1 MSNPLITFFV
11 CAYNQEQFIREA
23 VEGAFAQTYSPLE
36 IVLSDD
42 CSPDRTF
49 EIMRQMAAAY
59 RGPHQV
65 ALNRNERNLRLGAH
79 LNKIV
84 ALSRGEILV
93 GAAGDDISF
102 KNRTERIYN
111 AWIESSGTAFSI
123 YSSMIEIDGSGAQ
136 KGLWNNGVPIHPASL
151 SAMLGRKQ
159 AGLYGFSQ
167 AFHRKVYD
175 VFGPM
180 DDRLLYECVAIPFRS
195 LLLGTIKYIPEPLG
209 YYRRHATNTW
219 VDPYTTLP
227 TLTKR
232 RQVLRTDRAY
242 LVTWLRDLRKASV
255 LGMLSDEESEE
266 LQTEVVKRL
275 YENGLESKF
284 YESPLPASLLVL
296 CREYFEL
303 AKLKHMLRI
312 LKRSWQSQRAA
323 PEPVAQTPKPLYYDS
338 VGKMRRLEDDP
349 KR

>member
-1 MSNPLITFFV
+1 MPQTVDRPLLTFGIAAF
-11 CAYNQEQFIREA
+11 NQEPYIREA

-136 KGLWNNGVPIHPASL
+136 KGLWN
-151 SAMLGRKQ
+151 
-159 AGLYGFSQ
+159 
-167 AFHRKVYD
+167 
-175 VFGPM
+175 
-180 DDRLLYECVAIPFRS
+180 
-195 LLLGTIKYIPEPLG
+195 
-209 YYRRHATNTW
+209 
-219 VDPYTTLP
+219 
-227 TLTKR
+227 
-232 RQVLRTDRAY
+232 
-242 LVTWLRDLRKASV
+242 
-255 LGMLSDEESEE
+255 
-266 LQTEVVKRL
+266 
-275 YENGLESKF
+275 
-284 YESPLPASLLVL
+284 
-296 CREYFEL
+296 
-303 AKLKHMLRI
+303 
-312 LKRSWQSQRAA
+312 
-323 PEPVAQTPKPLYYDS
+323 
-338 VGKMRRLEDDP
+338 
-349 KR
+349 